1 MKWGESIGCVILL
14 VNIKKRV
21 YAFNG

>member
-1 MKWGESIGCVILL
+1 MGESIGCVILL